1 MNDAENLLSVQETAK
16 RFDISVITI
25 RRWIK
30 EGKLQAVKLGRQW
43 RIRDSEIRKI
53 IANGIT

>member
-43 RIRDSEIRKI
+43 RIRDSEIKKI
-53 IANGIT
+53 INDGIA